1 MKTEETNVDRLINE
15 FDKDITLP
23 AFTAEDEVTNEEA
36 YIQALINQIVKVGSK
51 DADALSSTRSEFVDN
66 YQSGLKYIIGLYFSL
81 SSSTANKIKTRFDEL
96 DAMGKI
102 MIMSDDGF
110 YNFLKPILDEDEVTY
125 DDDSLRASCA
135 TLQKFLAN
143 NGTILA
149 SFMANSNL
157 TRIISMHSPEVTYV
171 LLKNLEYKD
180 LPY

>member
-1 MKTEETNVDRLINE
+1 
-15 FDKDITLP
+15 
-23 AFTAEDEVTNEEA
+23 
-36 YIQALINQIVKVGSK
+36 
-51 DADALSSTRSEFVDN
+51 
-66 YQSGLKYIIGLYFSL
+66 
-81 SSSTANKIKTRFDEL
+81 
-96 DAMGKI
+96 MGKI